1 MSLSKFANGN
11 NQKQF
16 KADMNALNTI
26 WTKTP
31 DEKYTDKRIADLEK
45 QLKDREE
52 DLRLAISQNRV
63 QQHHCRKLNER
74 ISEYERNFVNG
85 NSCLTEWIRYSAG
98 LENEL
103 NRKESVIKRKDVKAT
118 RLIEIIRAK
127 NRELGELRIAA
138 KASYNWI
145 MRACSGKKGG
155 TSYDVAGDSS
165 YEDIAGRLEM
175 IATIVNTNVMEVS
188 HRKKVNEELMKRKD
202 DIDDYIIRIVE
213 GCSWKGVTFQH
224 PEFLSLQQYLGK
236 KKEEYYSH
244 NMGELSMKGF
254 RDYVVETSERDMITF
269 KGGDSWEEDSN
280 SWNILGGTL
289 GGYMDEFISEGW

>member
-1 MSLSKFANGN
+1 MSLSKFANEN
-11 NQKQF
+11 NEMQF
-16 KADMNALNTI
+16 KADMDALNTI

-31 DEKYTDKRIADLEK
+31 DEKYTDKRIADLER
-45 QLKDREE
+45 QLKEREE
-52 DLRLAISQNRV
+52 DLRLAISQNLYH
-63 QQHHCRKLNER
+63 QKHCRKLSER

-85 NSCLTEWIRYSAG
+85 NSCLSQWIRYSRG

-103 NRKESVIKRKDVKAT
+103 NRKELVIRRKDVKAT

-127 NRELGELRIAA
+127 NRELGELRMAA
-138 KASYNWI
+138 K
-145 MRACSGKKGG
+145 
-155 TSYDVAGDSS
+155 TSGDSS

-188 HRKKVNEELMKRKD
+188 HRKKENEELMKRKN

-213 GCSWKGVTFQH
+213 GCSWKGVTFRH